1 MKNKYV
7 KTLFLLL
14 FSMGV
19 VGYAQ
24 TVSGLVTSD
33 DGPLPGATIVVK
45 GTNIGTSADFDGNF
59 TINAASDAILEVS
72 FVGFVSQ
79 EIAVD
84 GQDQITI
91 FLAPDNELDEVV
103 VTGYGSQK
111 KKEITSAVAVVNEEE
126 FNKGTINTATELL
139 QGKVAGLSIYNRG
152 GNPNAAPVIRL
163 RGLSSIGSNI

>member
-14 FSMGV
+14 LLIGV

-45 GTNIGTSADFDGNF
+45 GTNNGTTADFDGNF
-59 TINAASDAILEVS
+59 TINAASDDILVVS
-72 FVGFVSQ
+72 FVGFESQ
-79 EIAVD
+79 EVAID

-111 KKEITSAVAVVNEEE
+111 RKKSP
-126 FNKGTINTATELL
+126 LL
-139 QGKVAGLSIYNRG
+139 L
-152 GNPNAAPVIRL
+152 L
-163 RGLSSIGSNI
+163 L